1 MPTELQK
8 FPFDYNKDYGEQLAC
23 AYHNKQY
30 ISEEVCRHICWERDD
45 VLECGEGRWM
55 KHLTAMFEYKGMYYG
70 LYYDEGLTEC
80 QENDYW
86 KQVPK
91 MYNKIEVTTYTFEEV
106 KEEVTDDDKT

>member
-8 FPFDYNKDYGEQLAC
+8 FPFDYEKDYGEQLAC

-45 VLECGEGRWM
+45 VLELGEGRWM

-91 MYNKIEVTTYTFEEV
+91 LYKKIQVICYTYEEV
-106 KEEVTDDDKT
+106 KED